1 MRCGTVSRPC
11 HAGPKVSWSR
21 AEGRRPAVA
30 GLCGVGRP
38 AHNRVAT
45 VPGQA
50 AVPERHG
57 GRSPIGRCNESANS
71 IDYLLAEQPFDQ
83 GPSMTDWSQIVA
95 EHGVLVWRTARRLL
109 TQEADAA
116 DCFQRTFLAAVE
128 LAQRETVRHWPALL
142 RRLATARALEQ
153 LRERL
158 RYRQR
163 FADVGID
170 REVDQEAIGPDSAAV
185 ASELADDLRVAL
197 SEIDQPQA
205 QVFCLACL
213 DECSYAEVGEQLGI
227 TANNVGVILNRAKA
241 ALRKRLESHNPA
253 SDLRETKRE
262 VGQ

>member
-1 MRCGTVSRPC
+1 MQLQETPSVRCGTVSRPC

-95 EHGVLVWRTARRLL
+95 EHGTLVWRTARRLL

-153 LRERL
+153 LRERMQ
-158 RYRQR
+158 RRAR
-163 FADVGID
+163 FATDVA
-170 REVDQEAIGPDSAAV
+170 VD
-185 ASELADDLRVAL
+185 
-197 SEIDQPQA
+197 
-205 QVFCLACL
+205 
-213 DECSYAEVGEQLGI
+213 
-227 TANNVGVILNRAKA
+227 
-241 ALRKRLESHNPA
+241 
-253 SDLRETKRE
+253 
-262 VGQ
+262 